1 MSDRFIYD
9 RNNQTPEIL
18 PISTVTSAYG
28 DRYIEMNKR
37 DETWLTDIYHS
48 HPTISSMIDK
58 LRMYIFKAGVD
69 IEMKTPSSK
78 WIMNTED
85 PVVKNWRDLEILPAL
100 EAMFVEW
107 MLYGYTCVLIAK
119 SKFSAALRTISIIP
133 REEMKQMMRF
143 NQKFQ
148 RQYVV
153 RAIDASYGKTGSGVF
168 NKAQM
173 LCLYPPSP
181 NGDLDS
187 PVIRC
192 RRVIVMSEALRVYHT
207 AAVYRNVYRPYIFSS
222 QEVSTSRQHVSGTD
236 NVIDAGRLVEANG
249 MGSQPFN
256 MVEEQYSNT
265 VTDTLENLQEKSRL
279 HRLRVRASQ
288 GYSALNRATL
298 PEIRA
303 IENFDPIDNEYET
316 LPGRTLQRD
325 NDIRLPTDLS
335 ERINEV
341 QVELAKAFGI
351 PPALDQVV
359 SDNAASVESVNNII
373 RDTTL
378 RYQKQ
383 IQPIYEHLL
392 SLVVAKITVKD
403 VYNQEI
409 RDDNST
415 NTDVDKSSE
424 IRDNIRVKLTFG
436 HAPTM
441 SLETAM
447 LYYDSGIITEE
458 AVQNM
463 ALSIGGLPQAYKRPD
478 MAAFIKK
485 RFEMEHPKK
494 DNTPTS
500 SSKTKIKKKKK
511 TKTTSEKPKKKKA
524 RKD

>member
-1 MSDRFIYD
+1 MSDHFIYD

-18 PISTVTSAYG
+18 PISRVTSAYG
-28 DRYIEMNKR
+28 DKFTELNKK
-37 DETWLTDIYHS
+37 DETWLTDIYRS
-48 HPTISSMIDK
+48 HPAVSSMIDK
-58 LRMYIFKAGVD
+58 LKMYIFKAGVD
-69 IEMKTPSSK
+69 LEASTPSSK

-85 PVVKNWRDLEILPAL
+85 PVIKNWRDLEILPAL

-119 SKFSAALRTISIIP
+119 SKYNPALRTISIIP
-133 REEMKQMMRF
+133 REEMKQLMRF

-148 RQYVV
+148 REYMVK
-153 RAIDASYGKTGSGVF
+153 AIDATYGKTGNGVF
-168 NKAQM
+168 TNAHM
-173 LCLYPPSP
+173 LCLYPPTA

-222 QEVSTSRQHVSGTD
+222 QEIATSRQHVSGTD
-236 NVIDAGRLVEANG
+236 NVIDAGRLVEASG

-256 MVEEQYSNT
+256 MVEEQYSNS
-265 VTDTLENLQEKSRL
+265 VTDSLENLQEKSRL

-325 NDIRLPTDLS
+325 SDIRLPTDLT

-341 QVELAKAFGI
+341 QIELAKAFGI

-359 SDNAASVESVNNII
+359 SDNAASVESVNTII

-383 IQPIYEHLL
+383 IQPIYESLL

-403 VYNQEI
+403 VYNQEV
-409 RDDNST
+409 RDDSSK
-415 NTDVDKSSE
+415 NTDVNKSSE
-424 IRDNIRVKLTFG
+424 VRDNIRVKLTFG

-463 ALSIGGLPQAYKRPD
+463 ALSIGGLPQSYKRPD

-494 DNTPTS
+494 DNSPSS
-500 SSKTKIKKKKK
+500 SSKTKTKKKKK
-511 TKTTSEKPKKKKA
+511 TKTTTEKPKKKKA